1 MRDESKLRKA
11 GAIVGRVSVLSC
23 PGKGRMLGVEMGGI
37 LFDYIKGDG
46 HSGRRFLKRWA
57 EASQVISLMLAVAS
71 LTAVTVCKYDQD
83 NAAP

>member
-1 MRDESKLRKA
+1 
-11 GAIVGRVSVLSC
+11 
-23 PGKGRMLGVEMGGI
+23 MGGI

-46 HSGRRFLKRWA
+46 HSGKRFLKRWA